1 MRKIFLAVPLF
12 LLLMASS
19 GAPQATAQTANPTK
33 PQATEDGFYLPN
45 GWKITPQGSMVA
57 TEDLILNE
65 VASPDGRVVIALHG
79 GFNPHGLVVVD
90 TRTREALQRV
100 PLRSAFL
107 GLAWNPQGDRLYVS
121 GGNSTSRAQPGR
133 AVVYEFR
140 YADGKLS
147 DQPVAVL
154 EGDEDP
160 RKTFWAGVRHHPT
173 KALLYAAHRGTSNV
187 PGYVAVFDTAS
198 RKLLHK
204 IPTEVTPYQLLIS
217 PNGDTLYVSN
227 WSSDSVSV
235 IDTTTNRVTAVVAV
249 DDNPN
254 DMALSADGRLFV
266 ACANSNTV
274 VVVNTR
280 TLTIAE
286 RIRTSMYPNA
296 PEGSTPNALALTRD
310 GKTLFVANAD
320 NNNVAVVNVAS
331 AKESEVLGF
340 VPSGWYPSALSLS
353 NDDAL
358 LFIGNGKGLNSY
370 SNERG
375 PHSPLKD
382 DGPGKGSVKSL
393 QKGAIQIVEVAAI
406 RKNLTALTR
415 QAYANCP
422 YRDEML
428 TTPRAPANP
437 PAVIPSRVG
446 QASPIK
452 HVIYIIKENRTYDQ
466 VLGDLPQGNGDP
478 RITIFG
484 RQVTP
489 NHHKLAEDFVL
500 LDNLYC
506 DGEVSVDGH
515 AWSNAA
521 YATDFNE
528 KWWPANYGGHSS
540 SQPAMAFQPA
550 SGYLWDQALRKGLT
564 YRSYGEFTIRPSTAE
579 GTVEAAPGF
588 GSLVGNVAPKFKLPG
603 FRDTDNARA
612 FIAEFDEYEK
622 NYDNA
627 DASQRLP
634 NYIVM
639 SLGEDHTTG
648 TRPGTPTPRAAVA
661 SNDFALGMIVERVSN
676 SKYWKET
683 AIFVIQ
689 DDAQDGSDHVD
700 ARRTVGLVVSP
711 YTKRKA
717 VDSTH
722 YTTSSMLR
730 TMELILGLS
739 PMSQFDAAA
748 MPMYNSFRDQPD
760 FTPYAKLAPTWD
772 LNEMNTPASPGAAA
786 SLQMDFSDYDRTP
799 MRALNE
805 IIWQSIHGV
814 EAKMPAPVRAYQFG
828 RVLADRDEDEEADR

>member
-1 MRKIFLAVPLF
+1 MPRKHIQTLLA
-12 LLLMASS
+12 LLITVGTGCFAAS
-19 GAPQATAQTANPTK
+19 AQTVNPSK
-33 PQATEDGFYLPN
+33 PQPIENGYYLPN
-45 GWKITPQGSMVA
+45 GWRITPQGSMVA

-65 VASPDGRVVIALHG
+65 VISPDGRVLVALHG

-90 TRTREALQRV
+90 TRSREALQRI

-107 GLAWNPQGDRLYVS
+107 GMTWSPKGDRLYVS
-121 GGNSTSRAQPGR
+121 GGNSTSRANPQR

-147 DQPVAVL
+147 ETPVASL

-160 RKTFWAGVRHHPT
+160 HQTFWAGLRHHPT
-173 KALLYAAHRGTSNV
+173 KPLLYAAHRGSTSF
-187 PGYVAVFDTAS
+187 PGYVAVFDTAT

-204 IPTEVTPYQLLIS
+204 IPTEVTPYEVAIT
-217 PNGDTLYVSN
+217 PDGGTLYVSN
-227 WSSDSVSV
+227 WSSDSVTV
-235 IDTTTNRVTAVVAV
+235 IDTATNSVKAIVAV

-254 DMALSADGRLFV
+254 DLALGPDGRLFV

-274 VVVNTR
+274 VVIDTR
-280 TLTIAE
+280 TLTVTE
-286 RIRTSMYPNA
+286 RIRTSMFPNA
-296 PEGSTPNALALTRD
+296 PEGSTPNALALSRD
-310 GKTLFVANAD
+310 GKLLFVANAD
-320 NNNVAVVNVAS
+320 NNNIVVVNVAI

-353 NDDAL
+353 NDGKL
-358 LFIGNGKGLNSY
+358 LFVGNSKGLASY

-382 DGPGKGSVKSL
+382 EGQGKGSVKSL
-393 QKGAIQIVEVAAI
+393 QKGAIQILEVAAI
-406 RKNLTALTR
+406 QKNLTALTE

-466 VLGDLPQGNGDP
+466 VLGDLPQGNGDA

-500 LDNLYC
+500 FDNLYC

-528 KWWPANYGGHSS
+528 KWWPANYGGHSNS
-540 SQPAMAFQPA
+540 RPAMAFQPA

-564 YRSYGEFTIRPSTAE
+564 YRSYGEFTIRPSTTE
-579 GTVEAAPGF
+579 GIVEAAPGF
-588 GSLVGNVAPKFKLPG
+588 ESLVGHVAPKFKLPG
-603 FRDTDNARA
+603 YRDTDNARE
-612 FIAEFDEYEK
+612 FLVEFDEYER
-622 NYDNA
+622 NYESA
-627 DASQRLP
+627 DPNQRLP

-661 SNDFALGMIVERVSN
+661 SNDLALGMIVERVTK

-700 ARRTVGLVVSP
+700 ARRTVGLVISP

-748 MPMYNSFRDQPD
+748 MPMYNAFTDQPD
-760 FTPYAKLAPTWD
+760 FAPYSKLAAEWN
-772 LNEMNTPASPGAAA
+772 LNERNTPQSPGAAA
-786 SLQMDFSDYDRTP
+786 SLQMDFSEYDLIP

-805 IIWQSIHGV
+805 IIWKSIHGEDAV
-814 EAKMPAPVRAYQFG
+814 MPPPVRSYQFG
-828 RVLADRDEDEEADR
+828 RVLAEREDEAEER